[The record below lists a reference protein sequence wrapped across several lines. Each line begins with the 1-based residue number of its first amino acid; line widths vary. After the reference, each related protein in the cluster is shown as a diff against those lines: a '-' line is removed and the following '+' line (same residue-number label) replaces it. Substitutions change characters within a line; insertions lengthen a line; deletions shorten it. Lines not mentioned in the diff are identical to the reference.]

1 MGHTNNF
8 RSITGTAVLTLGL
21 LGFAASA
28 ALAQEAKKRENVE
41 YFSMTYV
48 DYKAGKNGAAN
59 DIIENHFNKAGE
71 ASGTPGPITLH
82 FQSGKY
88 DAAFYWKQ
96 EGGLADLE
104 WWPTPNGAKWWA
116 AMIEQE
122 GSEKN
127 AEKIMAK
134 YNATIASQLRVIG
147 HRHVEPDEE

>member
-1 MGHTNNF
+1 MGHTNSF
-8 RSITGTAVLTLGL
+8 KSITGTAVLTLGL

-41 YFSMTYV
+41 YFSITYV
-48 DYKAGKNGAAN
+48 DYKAGKAGDAY
-59 DIIENHFNKAGE
+59 DIIDEHFKKAGE
-71 ASGTPGPITLH
+71 ASGTPGPVALH

-96 EGGLADLE
+96 AGGLADLE

-116 AMIEQE
+116 ALVKQE
-122 GSEKN
+122 GSEEN

-134 YNATIASQLRVIG
+134 YNATVASELRVIG
-147 HRHVEPDEE
+147 HRHVEPDKE